1 MTGVQ
6 TCALPISKDG
16 TKKKSLKGFGAIT
29 EVSVKKRGTS
39 GAVKMLK
46 LKFENGMALV
56 KNEYNI
62 RRILGA
68 ALKEVTLQD
77 GTKNTQMTVLPSAY
91 CVLDYDKNTKTA
103 SAIGGGFGHGIG
115 MSQYG
120 ADGMAQAGYS
130 CDEILG
136 FFYHDVKI
144 ESIY

>member
-1 MTGVQ
+1 M
-6 TCALPISKDG
+6 
-16 TKKKSLKGFGAIT
+16 
-29 EVSVKKRGTS
+29 KKRGTS
-39 GAVKMLK
+39 GAVKILK
-46 LKFENGMALV
+46 LEFENGMALV

-62 RRILGA
+62 RRILGT

-77 GTKNTQMTVLPSAY
+77 GTKNMQMTVLPSAY

-120 ADGMAQAGYS
+120 ADGMAQGGYS

>member
-1 MTGVQ
+1 
-6 TCALPISKDG
+6 
-16 TKKKSLKGFGAIT
+16 
-29 EVSVKKRGTS
+29 
-39 GAVKMLK
+39 MLT
-46 LKFENGMALV
+46 LEFENGMALV